1 MAKQRIEGS
10 VRGSVYVITA
20 PDGGVLK
27 EIPLADARGDK
38 KLAAAIARNG
48 WSPIDGS

>member
-1 MAKQRIEGS
+1 MKQRFEGK
-10 VRGSVYVITA
+10 VTGSVYRLLA

-27 EIPLADARGDK
+27 EIPLAEAREDK

-48 WSPIDGS
+48 WEPISG